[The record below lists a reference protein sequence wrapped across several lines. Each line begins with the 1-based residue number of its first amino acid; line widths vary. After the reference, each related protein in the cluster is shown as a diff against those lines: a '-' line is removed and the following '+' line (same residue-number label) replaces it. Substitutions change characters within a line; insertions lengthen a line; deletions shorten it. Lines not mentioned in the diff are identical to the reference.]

1 MEFRNTGQASEIAV
15 DRELFLVD
23 MAVKHHA

>member
-15 DRELFLVD
+15 DRELFSVD
-23 MAVKHHA
+23 MAIKHRA